1 MPSTRQLEFLHLKT
15 MRSTTIKEILCKAAK
30 LVLPIVLWLL
40 IWQALAL
47 IVNRP
52 FLVPTVPATFFAL
65 INIVTE
71 KSFFKVVF
79 LSLLR
84 ILAGL
89 FLGTLA
95 GILLSFLSYKI
106 EAVRL
111 FITPLISV
119 IKSTPVA
126 TFIVILWIM
135 FSANTLTVI
144 IAFLMVMPIIWQNL
158 MDGYKSIDRDL
169 SEVCDVFE
177 FSLSK
182 RMKILV
188 FPTLVKYF
196 IPGIIT
202 ATGLAWKAE
211 IAAEIIAYTKN
222 SIGQQIND
230 AKYFYETPTVFAW
243 TFVIIV
249 MSILLEKLTK
259 YFLGRFEV

>member
-1 MPSTRQLEFLHLKT
+1 MHS
-15 MRSTTIKEILCKAAK
+15 TIKRILLKAAK
-30 LVLPIVLWLL
+30 IILPLAFWLL
-40 IWQALAL
+40 LWQIISLVVDRSFLIPSVTETFLAL
-47 IVNRP
+47 IDVI
-52 FLVPTVPATFFAL
+52 AS
-65 INIVTE
+65 
-71 KSFFKVVF
+71 KSFFKVVLF
-79 LSLLR
+79 SLAR

-89 FLGTLA
+89 LLGTLA
-95 GILLSFLSYKI
+95 GILLSFLSYKF
-106 EAVRL
+106 EAVYL
-111 FITPLISV
+111 LISPLVSV

-135 FSANTLTVI
+135 LSANALTIV

-158 MDGYKSIDRDL
+158 MDGYRSIDKDL

-177 FSLSK
+177 FSFLK
-182 RMKILV
+182 RMRILI
-188 FPTLVKYF
+188 FPALMRYL

-249 MSILLEKLTK
+249 MSISLEKLAK
-259 YFLGRFEV
+259 YLLGRFKI